1 MAEITGWHS
10 QDSTA
15 PPLPAICPALRRWSE
30 LALCTSVHS
39 LKCRLCRNGLLGEY
53 EVYSRETDRFG
64 VPGQPQLYAF
74 TNGYF
79 YSRNTRHVADI
90 LEIAGE
96 IQEKILHDNRLLQFD
111 DNALIG
117 DLILIRGVFY
127 RVDFIREVYPSCR
140 ILDLEVEQVETA
152 D

>member
-1 MAEITGWHS
+1 M
-10 QDSTA
+10 
-15 PPLPAICPALRRWSE
+15 LFFAILSKM
-30 LALCTSVHS
+30 L
-39 LKCRLCRNGLLGEY
+39 
-53 EVYSRETDRFG
+53 
-64 VPGQPQLYAF
+64 